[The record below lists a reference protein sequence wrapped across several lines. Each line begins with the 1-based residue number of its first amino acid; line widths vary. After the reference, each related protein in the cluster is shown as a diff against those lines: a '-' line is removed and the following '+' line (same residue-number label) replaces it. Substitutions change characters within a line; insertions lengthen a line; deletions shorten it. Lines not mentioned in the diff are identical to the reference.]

1 MIVVINLPASKEY
14 NILIMSSMC
23 ELLNLWAHIG
33 FNVFIK
39 FEWCYITVIGQV
51 ETCIRPKQIVNLPQ
65 TILAIFDCVSILF
78 WDKSAAL
85 VYIFYC
91 LDTAGNV

>member
-23 ELLNLWAHIG
+23 ELLSLWAHIG

-39 FEWCYITVIGQV
+39 FE
-51 ETCIRPKQIVNLPQ
+51 
-65 TILAIFDCVSILF
+65 
-78 WDKSAAL
+78 
-85 VYIFYC
+85 
-91 LDTAGNV
+91 